1 MLTPRK
7 WAILKIF
14 LFIGL
19 VVLGNYLTQWFI
31 VQLSIEIKPSNEPL
45 MHRIIVMSMLA
56 YSLLMSIPFVPG
68 AEIGVAAL
76 MILGPKIALF
86 VYLATLAALSLSFAV
101 GRFIP
106 EKVLIKF
113 LQDLHLHRIANLL
126 IGFEGLDSKQRLSL
140 MLSRSPKRFVPFLIR
155 YRYLALML
163 AINMPGNIVI
173 GGGGGIA
180 LMAGL
185 SRLFTPPMY
194 LLAVAIAVSPVP
206 LVMMIYGNIF
216 N

>member
-7 WAILKIF
+7 WVILKIL
-14 LFIGL
+14 LFVGL

-31 VQLSIEIKPSNEPL
+31 IQLSIEINPSNDL
-45 MHRIIVMSMLA
+45 MMDRIIVMSMFA
-56 YSLLMSIPFVPG
+56 YALLMSIPFVPG

-86 VYLATLAALSLSFAV
+86 VYLATLAALSLSFSV

-126 IGFEGLDSKQRLSL
+126 IEFEGLDSKQRLSL
-140 MLSRSPKRFVPFLIR
+140 MLSRSPKRFVPFLIK

-194 LLAVAIAVSPVP
+194 LLAVAIAVSPIP
-206 LVMMIYGNIF
+206 LVMTIYENIF

>member
-1 MLTPRK
+1 MLTSRK
-7 WAILKIF
+7 WAILKIL
-14 LFIGL
+14 LFVGL
-19 VVLGNYLTQWFI
+19 VVLGNYMTQWFI
-31 VQLSIEIKPSNEPL
+31 VQLSIEIKPSNEPM
-45 MHRIIVMSMLA
+45 MHRIILMSMLV
-56 YSLLMSIPFVPG
+56 YTLLMSIPFVPG

-76 MILGPKIALF
+76 EILGPKIALF
-86 VYLATLAALSLSFAV
+86 VYLATLAALSLSFSV

-106 EKVLIKF
+106 EKMLFKF
-113 LQDLHLHRIANLL
+113 LQDLRLHRIANMLMEY
-126 IGFEGLDSKQRLSL
+126 EGLDSKQRLGL
-140 MLSRSPKRFVPFLIR
+140 MLSRSPKRLVPILIR
-155 YRYLALML
+155 YRYLALMV

-194 LLAVAIAVSPVP
+194 LLAVVIAVSPVP
-206 LVMMIYGNIF
+206 LVMTIYGNIF

>member
-1 MLTPRK
+1 ML
-7 WAILKIF
+7 
-14 LFIGL
+14 LFVGL

-31 VQLSIEIKPSNEPL
+31 EQLNIGVKPSNEATV
-45 MHRIIVMSMLA
+45 HRIILVSMLTYA
-56 YSLLMSIPFVPG
+56 ILMSIPFVPG

-76 MILGPKIALF
+76 MILGPDIALF
-86 VYLATLAALSLSFAV
+86 VYLATLAALSLSFFV

-106 EKVLIKF
+106 EKILISF
-113 LQDLHLHRIANLL
+113 LKDLHLHRASQLL
-126 IGFEGLDSKQRLSL
+126 SDFEGLDSKQRLNL
-140 MLSRSPKRFVPFLIR
+140 MVSRSPKRFLPFLLK

-194 LLAVAIAVSPVP
+194 LLAVAIAVSPIPV
-206 LVMMIYGNIF
+206 VMMIYGNIF
-216 N
+216 S